1 MCCESSW
8 CQPSAA
14 WVAAFSRALVLSVA
28 LSTILAKWADGNV
41 RDPNIPLAG
50 AVLLSMVA
58 GIACIIPARHACAID
73 TMRALRHD

>member
-1 MCCESSW
+1 
-8 CQPSAA
+8 
-14 WVAAFSRALVLSVA
+14 VLRIVLVSTLGSVGSGILAGMVSSVA

-41 RDPNIPLAG
+41 RDPNILLAG